1 MKEAVMKKV
10 LAFCLV
16 VVFTLSLAGM
26 AFAAGKAATSEKQP
40 SGKKERVVT
49 ATATVEAI
57 DLQKRTV
64 KLKGEKG
71 NVFDITVSEEARN
84 LPQVK
89 VGDLVVVKYYE
100 SVAYRLLKPGEAAPG
115 TQETETIARAK
126 PGEKPAGVVGREV
139 TITATIQ
146 AIDKKKQ
153 TVTLKGP
160 DGKTVTVKAEKP
172 KNLEKV
178 KVGDEVEITYT
189 EALAISVEKA
199 KK

>member
-1 MKEAVMKKV
+1 MKKLFALCLAV
-10 LAFCLV
+10 LFA
-16 VVFTLSLAGM
+16 LSVTCVALA
-26 AFAAGKAATSEKQP
+26 AEKAAPADTRP
-40 SGKKERVVT
+40 SGKKERVVS
-49 ATATVEAI
+49 ATATVQAI
-57 DLQKRTV
+57 DLEKRIVT
-64 KLKGEKG
+64 LKGPKG
-71 NVFDITVSEEARN
+71 NVFDVTVGEEARN

-89 VGDLVVVKYYE
+89 VGDLVEVKYYE
-100 SVAYRLLKPGEAAPG
+100 SVAYRLLKPGEAVAG

-126 PGEKPAGVVGREV
+126 PGAKPGGVVGREV

-172 KNLEKV
+172 ENLKKV

>member
-1 MKEAVMKKV
+1 MKKLFV
-10 LAFCLV
+10 LCLV
-16 VVFTLSLAGM
+16 ALLSLSFAVV
-26 AFAAGKAATSEKQP
+26 AFAAEKAAPAETQP
-40 SGKKERVVT
+40 SGKKERTVS
-49 ATATVEAI
+49 ATATVQAI
-57 DLQKRTV
+57 DLEKRIVT
-64 KLKGEKG
+64 LKGPKG
-71 NVFDITVSEEARN
+71 NIFDVTVGEEARN

-89 VGDLVVVKYYE
+89 VGDLVTVKYYE
-100 SVAYRLLKPGEAAPG
+100 SMAYRLLKPGEATAG
-115 TQETETIARAK
+115 TQEAEIISRAK
-126 PGEKPAGVVGREV
+126 PGAKPGGVVGREV

-160 DGKTVTVKAEKP
+160 DGKIVTVKAEKP

>member
-1 MKEAVMKKV
+1 MKKV
-10 LAFCLV
+10 LALCLIV
-16 VVFTLSLAGM
+16 LFGLSLSSM
-26 AFAAGKAATSEKQP
+26 AFAGEKAASADTQP
-40 SGKKERVVT
+40 SGKKERVVS
-49 ATATVEAI
+49 ATATVQAI
-57 DLQKRTV
+57 DLEKRIVT
-64 KLKGEKG
+64 LKGPKG
-71 NVFDITVSEEARN
+71 NVFDVTVGEEAKN

-89 VGDLVVVKYYE
+89 VGDLVTVKYYE
-100 SVAYRLLKPGEAAPG
+100 SVAYRLLKPGEATAG
-115 TQETETIARAK
+115 TQEAEIVSRAK
-126 PGEKPAGVVGREV
+126 PGAKPGGVVAREV

-199 KK
+199 KKKE